1 MADAQDAEQ
10 RDGVGRGTVRHLQ
23 NTVSDEWGKPGKTR
37 EEHVDKKHTL
47 AVKAAAK
54 RAPKLLHAVL
64 GLTHRLPTESLE
76 EYELR
81 KEREIRQIEASAR
94 ARKAREREQA
104 TALALATPTGRIAP
118 GATFKLWKGSSR
130 EGRWERLVVAAVG
143 EQQSSRPGY
152 GSVPLYTLT
161 TADGSGKQYDRYD
174 FSAFRGAQEAYRVR
188 DVRPPPRTPTEARAA
203 SHQTRATARLGRE
216 LSHQTPAEARMTT
229 RAIMRLGGQELPE
242 V

>member
-1 MADAQDAEQ
+1 MQNNAMAWAEE
-10 RDGVGRGTVRHLQ
+10 RYAIHLQ

-104 TALALATPTGRIAP
+104 TALALATPSGRIAP

-152 GSVPLYTLT
+152 GSVCLSTPSPQRTARESSTIDTTSPPLEVHRRRTEC
-161 TADGSGKQYDRYD
+161 AMSDRP
-174 FSAFRGAQEAYRVR
+174 RG
-188 DVRPPPRTPTEARAA
+188 PPPRLA
-203 SHQTRATARLGRE
+203 QRATRHAPLRDWVESSHTRRLRR
-216 LSHQTPAEARMTT
+216 PA
-229 RAIMRLGGQELPE
+229 
-242 V
+242 